1 MSVGSYGHPDLC
13 ASPCIRAAYAKC
25 VKGFFCQFCH
35 LGHQKP
41 KSKLNKNE
49 RELFGSLNETEVLSV
64 VLLLLRE
71 KCVKLPGQQ
80 QDALRLLLSSI
91 QRRVNLGNVGTRQM
105 DFALRPMRRFSIG
118 RLIDIIQQ
126 CHQVEQDF
134 KLELKWLT
142 EKARAEVD
150 QARASWSGTNS
161 WLKLLTCY
169 ISGTK
174 VVTEKVLQSG
184 VTHGA
189 HGAKCV
195 CNDTV
200 ATEYDHLHSIQLWS
214 ALLGYLYLPWYYKL
228 GISIISCYS

>member
-1 MSVGSYGHPDLC
+1 MTLECKGTFLVVSAVDDEESGSVRCRSQSIAIPVEAWKQEHESHDELLRKTADSFSWHLAATMSVGSYGHPDLC

-49 RELFGSLNETEVLSV
+49 RELFNSLNETEVLSV

-71 KCVKLPGQQ
+71 KCAKLPGQQ
-80 QDALRLLLSSI
+80 RDALRLLLSSI

-118 RLIDIIQQ
+118 RLLDIIQQ
-126 CHQVEQDF
+126 CHQVEQAF

-150 QARASWSGTNS
+150 QARAS
-161 WLKLLTCY
+161 
-169 ISGTK
+169 
-174 VVTEKVLQSG
+174 
-184 VTHGA
+184 
-189 HGAKCV
+189 
-195 CNDTV
+195 
-200 ATEYDHLHSIQLWS
+200 
-214 ALLGYLYLPWYYKL
+214 
-228 GISIISCYS
+228 

>member
-1 MSVGSYGHPDLC
+1 MTLECKGTFLVVSAEESGSVRCRSQSIASPVKAWKQAATMSVGSYGHPDLC

-150 QARASWSGTNS
+150 QARAS
-161 WLKLLTCY
+161 
-169 ISGTK
+169 
-174 VVTEKVLQSG
+174 
-184 VTHGA
+184 
-189 HGAKCV
+189 
-195 CNDTV
+195 
-200 ATEYDHLHSIQLWS
+200 
-214 ALLGYLYLPWYYKL
+214 
-228 GISIISCYS
+228 